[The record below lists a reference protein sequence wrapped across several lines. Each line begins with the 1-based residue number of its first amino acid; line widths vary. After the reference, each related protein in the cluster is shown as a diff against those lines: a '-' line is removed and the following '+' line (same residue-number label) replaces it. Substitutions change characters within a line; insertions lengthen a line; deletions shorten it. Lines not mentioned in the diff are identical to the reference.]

1 MPQGKPPYFCNMFR
15 IEFAIRL
22 CFTNGALMVTTLSSI
37 SYCRR
42 HTRWTLLLLTAL
54 AVSSCASPA
63 LCEPQPIGWNDL
75 VPSGWPDRD
84 PLDGRDISNL
94 SDQDPEAKRLYAI
107 LREYLDNAPVVEELH
122 GRLVSIPGYVVP
134 IDFFSGTRQIKTFLL
149 VPFQGACI
157 HVPPPASNQI
167 VLVNND
173 QKDSYFPNDPEIPV
187 RVSGLLTIDHIESDL
202 AVSSYRLDASSITA
216 YGN

>member
-1 MPQGKPPYFCNMFR
+1 MSF
-15 IEFAIRL
+15 
-22 CFTNGALMVTTLSSI
+22 
-37 SYCRR
+37 
-42 HTRWTLLLLTAL
+42 TLLPYLFYKNQTCCHFILLVAL

-63 LCEPQPIGWNDL
+63 YSEPRSIGWNDL
-75 VPSGWPDRD
+75 VPLGWPDRD

-107 LREYLDNAPVVEELH
+107 LREYLDNAPVVEELD
-122 GRLVSIPGYVVP
+122 GQQVSIPGYVVP
-134 IDFFSGTRQIKTFLL
+134 MEFFSGTRQIKTFLL

-173 QKDSYFPNDPEIPV
+173 RKDFDFTYDPEVPV
-187 RVSGLLTIDHIESDL
+187 LVSGLLTIDHIESDL
-202 AVSSYRLDASSITA
+202 AVSSYQLDASSITE